1 MKYERLNNEKKHVS
15 ASRPKRENMSMS
27 LKLLI
32 LLGFFT
38 FIVAAILWV
47 IQVLMSDTLYAKV
60 KQKEIDYASEQINE
74 LLINDS
80 EDIDIALSDLAEQ
93 YNVCIKIYS
102 VEEGVFTEE
111 YSEIVLVN
119 SIISNAKPEN
129 IAFYYNQ
136 ANANEGYY
144 RTTIALGMFDAHN
157 PANSPIDSNFI
168 KNDELSIASLYAEII
183 DRGNDEEYLLLLNSM
198 VTPLESAKRTIMA
211 QFSYIIVFL
220 IIGAV
225 CMAFLLSKFIS
236 SPLKSM
242 NESAKKLAEGNYN
255 VDFDGGGYREIN
267 ELSESLN
274 YAARELS
281 KNEVL
286 QKELIA
292 NISHDLRTP
301 LTMIK
306 GYSEVMRDIPGE
318 NTPEN
323 IQAIID
329 ETERLSLLVN
339 DLLDLSKIESGARKL
354 DKTPFD
360 LTDAVE
366 SIITRYDKMKS
377 AQGYNIEFIH
387 NGRVTVSADRTMILQ
402 VLYNL
407 INNAINYS
415 GDDMFVGVRQEI
427 LTNDCG
433 KNVVRISVV
442 DHGEG
447 IPKDQLPLIWDR
459 YYKIDGVHRRATV
472 GTGIGLSIVKKLLEK
487 HDASYGVESTLGE
500 GSVFWFELNV
510 EE

>member
-1 MKYERLNNEKKHVS
+1 
-15 ASRPKRENMSMS
+15 MSMS

-38 FIVAAILWV
+38 FIVVAILWV
-47 IQVLMSDTLYAKV
+47 FQVLMSDTLYAKV
-60 KQKEIDYASEQINE
+60 KQKEIDYASEQIGE
-74 LLINDS
+74 LLVNNSGELD
-80 EDIDIALSDLAEQ
+80 ETIADLAER

-102 VEEGVFTEE
+102 VDDNTFTEE

-119 SIISNAKPEN
+119 SIISNTKPEN
-129 IAFYYNQ
+129 IEFYYKQ
-136 ANANEGYY
+136 AKNNNGYY
-144 RTTIALGMFDAHN
+144 RTSIALGMFDKHN
-157 PANSPIDSNFI
+157 PSHSPVDSEVLR
-168 KNDELSIASLYAEII
+168 NDELSIASLHAEII
-183 DRGNDEEYLLLLNSM
+183 NCSDGTEYLLLLNSM
-198 VTPLESAKRTIMA
+198 VTPLESSKKTIMA

-220 IIGAV
+220 IIGAGL
-225 CMAFLLSKFIS
+225 MAVLLSKLIS

-242 NESAKKLAEGNYN
+242 NESAKMLAEGNYN

-281 KNEVL
+281 KNEGL

-329 ETERLSLLVN
+329 ETERLSVLVN
-339 DLLDLSKIESGARKL
+339 DLLDLSKIESGARELNKS
-354 DKTPFD
+354 PFD

-366 SIITRYDKMKS
+366 SVITRYDKMKA

-387 NGRVTVSADRTMILQ
+387 DGRVTVLADRTMILQ

-415 GDDMFVGVRQEI
+415 GSDLFVGVSQEI
-427 LTNDCG
+427 LTDDNG
-433 KNVVRISVV
+433 KRVVRISVA
-442 DHGEG
+442 DHGDG
-447 IPKDQLPLIWDR
+447 IPEDQLPLIWDR

-500 GSVFWFELNV
+500 GSVFWFELYV